1 MIAMPSPIDLTLPY
15 GYLET
20 VGRRTGLLRETEIWF
35 TGEPG
40 HVYLRSGGGVAK
52 DWIRNA
58 QRQPRVRFRIGDAW
72 LTGTLR
78 LVMDEP
84 ELDEHIRELF
94 AAKYPVAD
102 FGNNPAARNAWLET
116 STPIAIDL
124 DED

>member
-1 MIAMPSPIDLTLPY
+1 MHAEIDLALPY

-20 VGRRTGLLRETEIWF
+20 IGRKTGLSRETEIWF

-40 HVYLRSGGGVAK
+40 HIYLRSGGGVAK

-72 LTGTLR
+72 LTGILR
-78 LVMDEP
+78 LVTNEP
-84 ELDEHIRELF
+84 ALDDHIRELF
-94 AAKYPVAD
+94 AAKYQVAD
-102 FGNNPAARNAWLET
+102 FGNNAGARNDWLET

-124 DED
+124 DEA

>member
-1 MIAMPSPIDLTLPY
+1 MSSSVDLTLPF

-20 VGRRTGLLRETEIWF
+20 LGRKTGVLRETEIWF

-58 QRQPRVRFRIGDAW
+58 QRQPCVRFRIGDTW

-78 LVMDEP
+78 LVTNES
-84 ELDEHIRELF
+84 ELDEHIRQLF
-94 AAKYPVAD
+94 AAKYPVVD
-102 FGNNPAARNAWLET
+102 FGNNPDQRNAWLTT
-116 STPIAIDL
+116 SAPVAIDL